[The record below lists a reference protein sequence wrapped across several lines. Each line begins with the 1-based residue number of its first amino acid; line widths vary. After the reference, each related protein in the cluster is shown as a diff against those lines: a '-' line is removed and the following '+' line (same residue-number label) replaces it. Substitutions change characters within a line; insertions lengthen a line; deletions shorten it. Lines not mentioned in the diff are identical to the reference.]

1 MIDVR
6 KERVR
11 ELIRSLKSLKVR
23 SRALCDEGSAFEG
36 RSSSATNTW
45 VGKIRKM
52 QPIPRAKTGTTSK
65 TPSVT

>member
-1 MIDVR
+1 MIEAR

-11 ELIRSLKSLKVR
+11 ELIRSLESLKVR

-36 RSSSATNTW
+36 KSSSATKTG

-65 TPSVT
+65 APSVT